1 VRAFFATHRSHTPF
15 FRQIPDEFIQFLQN
29 EWPPDA
35 DYPDFMLELAHY
47 EWMEMAL
54 AVSTR
59 EPERGRINPSG
70 DLLSGMPALNPVLA
84 VLAYTYPVH
93 RIGPRY
99 QPGPDEKE
107 QTHLLLFRNQAGLV
121 RFNVINPITARL
133 LLLLQDGQRSGREV
147 LVQLA
152 QETQHAAPE
161 ALLNFGAGIL
171 EDLLTEGAVL
181 GTLA

>member
-35 DYPDFMLELAHY
+35 GYPDFMLELAHY
-47 EWMEMAL
+47 EWMELVL

-59 EPERGRINPSG
+59 EPERDRINPSG
-70 DLLSGMPALNPVLA
+70 DLLSGMPVLNPVLA

-93 RIGPRY
+93 RIRPRY
-99 QPGPDEKE
+99 QPGPEEKE

-152 QETQHAAPE
+152 EETQHPAPE
-161 ALLNFGAGIL
+161 ALLSFGAGIL
-171 EDLLTEGAVL
+171 EDLLTKGAVL